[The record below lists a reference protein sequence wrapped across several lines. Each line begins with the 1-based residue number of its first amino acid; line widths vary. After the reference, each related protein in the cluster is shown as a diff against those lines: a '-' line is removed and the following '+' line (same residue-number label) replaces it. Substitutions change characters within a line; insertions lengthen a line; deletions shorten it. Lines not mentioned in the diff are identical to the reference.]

1 MKILVTGS
9 KGQLARSLVERA
21 PRFRDIQLAA
31 VGRPGLDL
39 TDRDSTIATILAA
52 KPDIVISTAAYTA
65 VDQAEDEPELA
76 YAVNAAGAA
85 HAAEAAA
92 LAGVPIIHISTD
104 YVFAGTCA
112 APYTEDSA
120 TGPSSIYGL
129 TKLEGE
135 RAVARINPRHAIVR
149 TSWVYSPFGHNFVR
163 SMLRMARDRKEIRVV
178 SDQWGNPTSAL
189 DLADALLTVAT
200 RLGEGRFGL
209 YHLTGQGETNWS
221 GFARHIFWCS
231 KVLGGP
237 SAKVIDISSAEYLV
251 RARRPASSRLCGKK
265 IEVDFGLQ
273 RPDWRD
279 STDIVVRRLLSE
291 SDHG

>member
-21 PRFRDIQLAA
+21 PRFRDVELVTI
-31 VGRPGLDL
+31 GRPGLDL
-39 TDRDSTIATILAA
+39 TDRDRTISTILA
-52 KPDIVISTAAYTA
+52 KRPDIVISTAAYTA

-85 HAAEAAA
+85 HAAEATA

-104 YVFAGTCA
+104 YVFAGTSPE
-112 APYTEDSA
+112 PYTEDCS
-120 TGPSSIYGL
+120 TVPSSIYGL

-163 SMLRMARDRKEIRVV
+163 SMLRMARDRREIRIVA
-178 SDQWGNPTSAL
+178 DQWGNPTSAL

-200 RLGEGRFGL
+200 KLGQGRFGV

-231 KVLGGP
+231 RAAGGP
-237 SAKVIDISSAEYLV
+237 SADVVDIPAADYLV
-251 RARRPASSRLCGKK
+251 RARRPANSRLCGNK
-265 IEVDFGLQ
+265 VDAEFGLM
-273 RPDWRD
+273 RPDWHG

-291 SDHG
+291 AANG